1 MQIPMEWVQIKEL
14 HQMNIPHFQLVFHD
28 LLGSLNPVNMSL
40 ADLIT
45 MHVFT
50 ENATLHFL
58 NCLTEV

>member
-1 MQIPMEWVQIKEL
+1 
-14 HQMNIPHFQLVFHD
+14 MNIPHFQLVFRD

-58 NCLTEV
+58 NCLTEVEMH